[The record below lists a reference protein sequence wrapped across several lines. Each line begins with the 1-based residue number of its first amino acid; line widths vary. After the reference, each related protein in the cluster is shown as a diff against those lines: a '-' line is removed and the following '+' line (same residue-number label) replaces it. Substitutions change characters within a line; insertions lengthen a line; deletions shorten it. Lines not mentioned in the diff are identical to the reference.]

1 LVSVA
6 GCQDRDLNLVRCI
19 RPGIATLKAIFFFDD
34 ASREQEGGTD
44 ERHRLPP
51 S

>member
-1 LVSVA
+1 MPGSRS
-6 GCQDRDLNLVRCI
+6 QRRI
-19 RPGIATLKAIFFFDD
+19 RPGIATLEAIFFFDD
-34 ASREQEGGTD
+34 TSREPEGGTD